1 MCFFSSSG
9 LFLINERLTL
19 CKHQLPNMDLIL
31 KGIVTGFILSIMIGP
46 VFFVLLETS
55 IRKGIKAA
63 IAFDAGVLLNDI
75 VYILI
80 AYVFYNQV
88 EQLSSGDDN
97 SVLRLIGGCLFFVY
111 GVFTFFKKTQ
121 GIFIH
126 EDGSEPETNIK
137 GYLLLG
143 LKGFLLNLANPMV
156 VFYWF
161 SVMTLGAKDVTGEG
175 TFTTMIVFISSILI
189 TFFSFDLLKIFG
201 AKSLRP
207 LVTTR
212 LLKGLNQLIGI
223 VFVAFALVLIS
234 QGVMALVG

>member
-1 MCFFSSSG
+1 
-9 LFLINERLTL
+9 
-19 CKHQLPNMDLIL
+19 MDLIL

-63 IAFDAGVLLNDI
+63 VAFDLGVLLNDI
-75 VYILI
+75 VYIGI

-97 SVLRLIGGCLFFVY
+97 SILRLIGGVLFLGY
-111 GVFTFFKKTQ
+111 GIYNFFKKVQ
-121 GIFIH
+121 GICIQA
-126 EDGSEPETNIK
+126 DGSEEPTSVK

-161 SVMTLGAKDVTGEG
+161 SVMTLGAKDAAEG
-175 TFTTMIVFISSILI
+175 GSYGSMIMFIASIFISSVISVFPF
-189 TFFSFDLLKIFG
+189 TVFFSIF
-201 AKSLRP
+201 KRS
-207 LVTTR
+207 
-212 LLKGLNQLIGI
+212 
-223 VFVAFALVLIS
+223 F
-234 QGVMALVG
+234 